1 MKGKKELTQKQ
12 KTHSLKKE
20 KTLKVDSSKHLNK
33 IFQLLG
39 NYQENTEYKCERRK
53 PLKQILL
60 VWDYITLYNLMQ
72 VKLKIWM
79 N

>member
-1 MKGKKELTQKQ
+1 MKGEKELIQKQ

-20 KTLKVDSSKHLNK
+20 KTLKVDSSKYLNK

-53 PLKQILL
+53 TTETDFAGLR
-60 VWDYITLYNLMQ
+60 LYHP
-72 VKLKIWM
+72 I
-79 N
+79 